1 LRIRHEDNIDKF
13 IGDEVMAFFGAPN
26 ILANPSENGLN
37 TAVEM
42 MISFGRIKEKFMKE
56 SSENTRKG
64 FGRVDQQ
71 YLSERDI
78 RAG

>member
-1 LRIRHEDNIDKF
+1 
-13 IGDEVMAFFGAPN
+13 
-26 ILANPSENGLN
+26 
-37 TAVEM
+37 
-42 MISFGRIKEKFMKE
+42 MKE